1 MVVLLRGDVVSDLEQ
16 KFNAMIQKPIL
27 RYIHV
32 TEWKSIICVQEVLP
46 GKMQY
51 YKVMS
56 AV

>member
-32 TEWKSIICVQEVLP
+32 TEWKSIICAQEVLP
-46 GKMQY
+46 GKIQY